1 MVQPEPQSEISLGCS
16 FDNGRGL
23 HYQRDPVFPGRLP
36 FSVMPFQEV
45 ILTEKIHNL
54 GAESDVVRVRAGFAR
69 NFLIPQ
75 KKALEKTKVNLAR
88 INALKTK
95 RAEREAKE
103 LNDAQEFARRINKL
117 KITIEIETG
126 ETGKAF
132 GSVTTADLADRIK
145 AELGGN
151 VAVDRHKIVL
161 EHPIKST
168 GEFEIPVKLHSDV
181 TAKFALVVKTKATP
195 EAAAAEP
202 AAAAEERPKS
212 VKARPKK

>member
-1 MVQPEPQSEISLGCS
+1 MTTAERCTTNATR
-16 FDNGRGL
+16 F
-23 HYQRDPVFPGRLP
+23 FPDAHP
-36 FSVMPFQEV
+36 FSAMPFQEV

-75 KKALEKTKVNLAR
+75 KKALEKTAVNLAR
-88 INALKTK
+88 INALKAK

-103 LNDAQEFARRINKL
+103 LNEAQEFARRINKL

-132 GSVTTADLADRIK
+132 GSVTSADLADKLRT
-145 AELGGN
+145 ELGGN
-151 VAVDRHKIVL
+151 VTVDRHKIVL
-161 EHPIKST
+161 DQPIKGT

-181 TAKFALVVKTKATP
+181 TAKFSLVVKAKAAP
-195 EAAAAEP
+195 EAEAAEP
-202 AAAAEERPKS
+202 DAAADDRPVR